1 MPLLEVTGAVVG
13 IFTNLYE
20 HAIKPAIDRQRFA
33 SDRRAE
39 LESALRGYITSFYT
53 KLSTVRTV
61 VYNEPVELYKIY
73 YPLTLIN
80 DKSDKEFEMNS
91 NCHFIFSEAG
101 RILIVDYA
109 GMGKST
115 LSKHIF
121 LRVCENKEYIPLFF
135 ELRRVKRDKGIL
147 DTIRDDLG
155 GLANPAS
162 ATVIQDIFSLQN
174 VLLILDGFD
183 EIPIELKDSSSRE
196 IIDIISRFPNIKYLI
211 TSRKDSFVDLA
222 PGFESFYINELDRG
236 DVENILKKYDPNDIQ
251 SDKIIKE
258 IDKIEDESFH
268 QLLSNPMMVTLLFRS
283 YSYNQEIPNKTYLFY
298 DQVYKS
304 LFNGHDLLKGYI
316 RKHESKLDIQQL
328 QNILCYVSINSIKN
342 GPSYETRELLKL
354 LEEGIRRFGYNSTR
368 PSDILADL
376 CQAVPLISEEG
387 SETRWIHKS
396 FQDYFSAFYVSFI
409 APEQSK
415 NILEGIMQSPKS
427 YQYSNMIEMCFDMKP
442 ALVEE
447 HIFLPLAQNY
457 LSYASECR
465 IKGIAKILYDNM
477 YMRGLAHISNYR
489 ETEGVSQ
496 LGRHEIWESLSQDIK
511 GLIPSNGIRAR
522 VQYYGES
529 YTGTAEA
536 ANYWLFEMLIRR
548 INMDYLVEIEEKYN
562 HLVYKGL
569 MNGEIRTLLGHSNVA
584 DISLD
589 QRNLVLA
596 AFARTL
602 HKNESKA
609 TNLAINVDESALN
622 EYIEQII
629 SRLRLADVP
638 TQF

>member
-1 MPLLEVTGAVVG
+1 
-13 IFTNLYE
+13 
-20 HAIKPAIDRQRFA
+20 
-33 SDRRAE
+33 
-39 LESALRGYITSFYT
+39 
-53 KLSTVRTV
+53 
-61 VYNEPVELYKIY
+61 
-73 YPLTLIN
+73 
-80 DKSDKEFEMNS
+80 
-91 NCHFIFSEAG
+91 
-101 RILIVDYA
+101 
-109 GMGKST
+109 
-115 LSKHIF
+115 
-121 LRVCENKEYIPLFF
+121 
-135 ELRRVKRDKGIL
+135 
-147 DTIRDDLG
+147 
-155 GLANPAS
+155 
-162 ATVIQDIFSLQN
+162 
-174 VLLILDGFD
+174 
-183 EIPIELKDSSSRE
+183 
-196 IIDIISRFPNIKYLI
+196 
-211 TSRKDSFVDLA
+211 
-222 PGFESFYINELDRG
+222 
-236 DVENILKKYDPNDIQ
+236 
-251 SDKIIKE
+251 
-258 IDKIEDESFH
+258 
-268 QLLSNPMMVTLLFRS
+268 
-283 YSYNQEIPNKTYLFY
+283 
-298 DQVYKS
+298 
-304 LFNGHDLLKGYI
+304 
-316 RKHESKLDIQQL
+316 
-328 QNILCYVSINSIKN
+328 
-342 GPSYETRELLKL
+342 
-354 LEEGIRRFGYNSTR
+354 
-368 PSDILADL
+368 
-376 CQAVPLISEEG
+376 
-387 SETRWIHKS
+387 
-396 FQDYFSAFYVSFI
+396 
-409 APEQSK
+409 
-415 NILEGIMQSPKS
+415 MQSPKS

-489 ETEGVSQ
+489 EMEGVSQ